1 MSDAATLQQRADAG
15 DLAAQTQLAGMMLVG
30 RSAPHAPAEAM
41 RLLESAAAKN
51 NADAL
56 MLLSV
61 LAARGE
67 GRSQNWADA
76 IRFMDRAAQAGDAR
90 AQAQIALLGGPGQFD
105 TAPWFAPSPMHAHCP
120 PSRVFTMQG
129 FLPRTACDWLI
140 ARARPQLEAARVK
153 NPLRGGANVDAIRT
167 NSGMGF
173 SVLDSDLVLEL
184 THARIAAALGAPV
197 SHQEPTNILHYEVGQ
212 EYKPHFDYMDPGEA
226 RFQHELQRIG
236 QRTVTFLVYLNDDY
250 EGGATA
256 FPRLDWSFKGQAGDA
271 LIFCNTLPDGRP
283 DKQTLHAGTAP
294 TSGVKWLLSKWVR
307 DRPLPLI

>member
-1 MSDAATLQQRADAG
+1 MSDAATLQHRADAG
-15 DLAAQTQLAGMMLVG
+15 DAAAQAELAGMMLVG
-30 RSAPHAPAEAM
+30 RGASYAPVEAM
-41 RLLESAAAKN
+41 RLLEAAATK
-51 NADAL
+51 ADPQAL
-56 MLLSV
+56 LLLAV

-67 GRSQNWADA
+67 GRSQSWSDA
-76 IRFMDRAAQAGDAR
+76 IGLADRAARAGDAR
-90 AQAQIALLGGPGQFD
+90 AQAQIALLGEPARFD
-105 TAPWFAPSPMHAHCP
+105 ASPWFAPAPMQAHCAP
-120 PSRVFTMQG
+120 ARVFTVRN
-129 FLPRTACDWLI
+129 FLSRPICDWLI
-140 ARARPQLEAARVK
+140 ARARPHLHAARVK
-153 NPLRGGANVDAIRT
+153 NPERGGANVDAIRT

-184 THARIAAALGAPV
+184 VHARIAAAIGAPV
-197 SHQEPTNILHYEVGQ
+197 SHQEPTNILHYEVGEQ
-212 EYKPHFDYMDPGEA
+212 YKPHFDFIDPGEA
-226 RFQHELQRIG
+226 QFQHELQRVG
-236 QRTVTFLVYLNDDY
+236 QRTLTFLVYLNDDY

>member
-1 MSDAATLQQRADAG
+1 MSDAATLQQQANAG
-15 DLAAQTQLAGMMLVG
+15 DPAAQTQLAGMMLVG
-30 RSAPHAPAEAM
+30 RGAPYAPAEAM
-41 RLLESAAAKN
+41 RLLDSAAAKN

-56 MLLSV
+56 LLLGV

-67 GRSQNWADA
+67 GRSQSWSDA
-76 IRFMDRAAQAGDAR
+76 IQFVDRAAQAGDAR
-90 AQAQIALLGGPGQFD
+90 AQAQITLLGAPGQFD
-105 TAPWFAPSPMHAHCP
+105 VAPWFAPAPMQAHCP
-120 PSRVFTMQG
+120 PSRVFTMQN
-129 FLPRTACDWLI
+129 FLPRPVCDWLI
-140 ARARPQLEAARVK
+140 TRARPQLEAARVK

-184 THARIAAALGAPV
+184 THARIAAALGAPA
-197 SHQEPTNILHYEVGQ
+197 SHQEPTNILHYEVGE
-212 EYKPHFDYMDPGEA
+212 EYKPHFDFIDPGEA
-226 RFQHELQRIG
+226 RFQQELQRIG

-271 LIFCNTLPDGRP
+271 LIFCNMLPDGRP

-294 TSGVKWLLSKWVR
+294 TRGVKWLLSKWVR